1 MSKFTIEAKK
11 RDRAGK
17 GAARAARRQGFI
29 PGVLYGNKQ
38 DPVLI
43 NVTPLMM
50 QKAFETGTF
59 YSNVYEVKVDGGE
72 SAQALAR
79 DVQFHPVSDRVESVD
94 FLRVTDETKVNV
106 NVPVRLTGEDECVG
120 IRRGGLVSILRTSVE
135 LIAPVKSL
143 PEFIEINVADKDVG
157 DAARIS
163 EATLP
168 EGVTPAIT
176 DRDFVIANILA
187 PKLSAAADEEE
198 ETEDTGEEETD
209 ATEEEATDSES

>member
-1 MSKFTIEAKK
+1 MSTFTIEAKK

-17 GAARAARRQGFI
+17 GAARAARREGFV

-59 YSNVYEVKVDGGE
+59 FSNVYEVNVDGAE
-72 SAQALAR
+72 TAQALAR
-79 DVQFHPVSDRVESVD
+79 DVQFHPVSDQVESVD
-94 FLRVTDETKVNV
+94 FLRVTDDTKVNV

-120 IRRGGLVSILRTSVE
+120 IKRGGLVSMLRTSVE

-143 PEFIEINVADKDVG
+143 PEFIEINIADKNVG

-187 PKLSAAADEEE
+187 PKLSASTDEE
-198 ETEDTGEEETD
+198 ETEDTGEEATE